1 MKNGT
6 SGHFHPSKN
15 GISLNHDEAVILP
28 ELELIWKWAH
38 FLSGLI
44 IYSSHSFLILPISL
58 PNGVKAIAASLK
70 CCLPNGIP
78 MMVMQKINPAITCSS
93 ASHIPPNKNQRTF
106 MPVLRQPVEFCL
118 LRTSLPKGH
127 RASDAQPTNPVGRV
141 RRFHSKNELIE
152 LTLFVCETFS
162 EPKNKA
168 P

>member
-1 MKNGT
+1 MKNGI

-15 GISLNHDEAVILP
+15 GISQNHDEAVILP

-118 LRTSLPKGH
+118 LRTSLPNGH
-127 RASDAQPTNPVGRV
+127 RASDAHLNSWIPNGIPIMVIHQISPQIAYSR
-141 RRFHSKNELIE
+141 
-152 LTLFVCETFS
+152 
-162 EPKNKA
+162 A
-168 P
+168 